1 MVFIPV
7 LCGDIHSRSLSWYS
21 FLYSVVIFIHM
32 LFDIF
37 IPMLSAGILKRQFV
51 DHFKEYFRMNTTT
64 EYWNNYCTIKE
75 YGNEY
80 HQRVFVRILPQS
92 KGINTITH

>member
-1 MVFIPV
+1 MEREKTE
-7 LCGDIHSRSLSWYS
+7 SRICRMNIREM
-21 FLYSVVIFIHM
+21 F
-32 LFDIF
+32 
-37 IPMLSAGILKRQFV
+37 SAGILKRQFV

>member
-37 IPMLSAGILKRQFV
+37 IPMLSGDILTGTLLVIFISVLCGGIRTRTLL
-51 DHFKEYFRMNTTT
+51 
-64 EYWNNYCTIKE
+64 W
-75 YGNEY
+75 
-80 HQRVFVRILPQS
+80 
-92 KGINTITH
+92 